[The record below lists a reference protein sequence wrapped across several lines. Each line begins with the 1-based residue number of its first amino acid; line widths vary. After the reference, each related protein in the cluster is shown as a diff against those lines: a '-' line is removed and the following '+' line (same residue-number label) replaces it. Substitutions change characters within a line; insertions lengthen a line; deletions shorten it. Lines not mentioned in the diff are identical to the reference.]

1 MVNNL
6 PATSQDGQYGTN
18 NCGTGTSQTSKC
30 QTAWIKYG
38 LSLFATVGVFTDVVN
53 EIHSSASD
61 FCVWAPRKLQSTF
74 VCWYDTLIFSTLLY
88 LAYLGT
94 VGDTERV
101 NIAYC
106 TKSGRG
112 ARTIPNGAL
121 KGVHFVKTPE
131 YVQVTGVGDFTKINI
146 PKGDSGGELDNR
158 GADGMFFLL
167 LSFFNMMFQAV
178 IDGHFVFHR
187 QGQPK

>member
-1 MVNNL
+1 
-6 PATSQDGQYGTN
+6 
-18 NCGTGTSQTSKC
+18 
-30 QTAWIKYG
+30 
-38 LSLFATVGVFTDVVN
+38 LF
-53 EIHSSASD
+53 
-61 FCVWAPRKLQSTF
+61 
-74 VCWYDTLIFSTLLY
+74 CWHYETLILKSTIFY

-94 VGDTERV
+94 IGDTERV
-101 NIAYC
+101 NVAYC

-146 PKGDSGGELDNR
+146 PKGDSGGELDDR
-158 GADGMFFLL
+158 GADGLSFLL
-167 LSFFNMMFQAV
+167 LSFFDAMFQTV
-178 IDGHFVFHR
+178 IDGGFVFHR